1 MSVLAKLNF
10 ISFIPIQNNNAMAVR
25 CPKLIAK
32 TDQQIQIIVTKD
44 YKSKQHKWITNEHSN
59 QRKVEVIKRV
69 KDWWTASLDGN
80 I

>member
-32 TDQQIQIIVTKD
+32 IDQQIQITVTKD